1 MSPLWTWVRETLK
14 REVSVSIFADAQL
27 NRTVAM
33 LSMSKYSQEYINEC
47 RSSIELQVFAYKEMV
62 SIATDLGGTR
72 EARLDSAIAAFEPMF
87 LNNLML
93 ALDNYFGSR
102 SRTIEKKD
110 GNPLNEVRVLCYS
123 VMNNNGIMISD
134 KTIKLDPSRTLLKYH
149 VGDKIKLN
157 VGDFLFLAKAFFT
170 EIENK
175 YL

>member
-1 MSPLWTWVRETLK
+1 
-14 REVSVSIFADAQL
+14 
-27 NRTVAM
+27 M
-33 LSMSKYSQEYINEC
+33 LSMSKYTQEYVNDC
-47 RSSIELQVFAYKEMV
+47 RASIELQVSAYKEMV

-87 LNNLML
+87 LNNLLL
-93 ALDNYFGSR
+93 ALDNYFAHR
-102 SRTIEKKD
+102 SRTMEKKD
-110 GNPLNEVRVLCYS
+110 GNPLNEVRVLCTS
-123 VMNNNGIMISD
+123 VTENKGIMISD
-134 KTIKLDPSRTLLKYH
+134 KSIKLDPSRTLLKYH